1 MNVACGL
8 GGIVAPVAVGYAVG
22 SSAGYAAAFGFLT
35 VCAGLYLLGSL
46 LIDFRR
52 PLAV

>member
-35 VCAGLYLLGSL
+35 SAPGCTSSA
-46 LIDFRR
+46 
-52 PLAV
+52 PC